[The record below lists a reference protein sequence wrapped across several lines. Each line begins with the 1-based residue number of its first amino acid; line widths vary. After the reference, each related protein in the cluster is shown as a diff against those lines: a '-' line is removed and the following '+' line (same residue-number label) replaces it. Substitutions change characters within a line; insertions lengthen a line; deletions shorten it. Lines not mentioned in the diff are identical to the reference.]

1 MYYYGYGNG
10 CYNGYVT
17 PCYPTYSTGY
27 GCGCNNG
34 VGGFGGNSATGWIAI
49 ILVVFLILVICGFTR
64 NNC

>member
-10 CYNGYVT
+10 CYNSCVT
-17 PCYPTYSTGY
+17 PCYPTYTTGY
-27 GCGCNNG
+27 NCGCSN
-34 VGGFGGNSATGWIAI
+34 GFGGYGATGWIAI